1 MTMSDHISVLSKEVI
16 EGLVLEPDDIVID
29 GTINGGGHASLIA
42 EHLSSEGV
50 LIGIDQDSSGLALSQ
65 ERLKN
70 VSAHIHLIHDNTRN
84 LDTILDTLGYTEYNK
99 LLLDLGWSTNQ
110 FEKPERGFS
119 FLKEGPLLMTLSDD
133 PEKNIFNAYDVVNEW
148 EENSLIDIIKGYG
161 EERYA
166 KGIVRGII
174 EARSKQPIMTTQ
186 ELADIIY
193 HNVPKKYRHTGIHP
207 ATKTFQAIRI
217 AVNDEMG
224 ALREILE
231 KGFERLAPQG
241 RMVVISF
248 HSIEDRIVKHAFRA
262 WKEEGKANVITKRP
276 VTASEEELLAN
287 KRSRSAK
294 LRIIQ
299 KI

>member
-1 MTMSDHISVLSKEVI
+1 MSDHISVLSKEVI
-16 EGLVLEPDDIVID
+16 EGLALEPDDIVID
-29 GTINGGGHASLIA
+29 GTINGGGHALLIA
-42 EHLSSEGV
+42 EHLSSKGV
-50 LIGIDQDSSGLALSQ
+50 LIGIDQDSSGLDLSQ
-65 ERLKN
+65 KKLKN
-70 VSAHIHLIHDNTRN
+70 ISAHLHLIHDNTRN
-84 LDTILDTLGYTEYNK
+84 LDTILDRLGYEQYNK

-110 FEKPERGFS
+110 FEKAERGFS

-133 PEKNIFNAYDVVNEW
+133 PTKNIFTAYDVVNEW
-148 EENSLIDIIKGYG
+148 EENSLIDIITGYG

-166 KGIVRGII
+166 KRIVQGII
-174 EARSKQPIMTTQ
+174 EARSRTPIATTQ

-193 HNVPKKYRHTGIHP
+193 RTVPQKYRHSGIHP

-231 KGFERLAPQG
+231 KGFNQLASGG

-248 HSIEDRIVKHAFRA
+248 HSIEDRIVKHAFKA
-262 WKEEGKANVITKRP
+262 FKEEGKAVVITKRP
-276 VTASEEELLAN
+276 ITASEEELLEN
-287 KRSRSAK
+287 RRSRSAK
-294 LRIIQ
+294 LRILE

>member
-1 MTMSDHISVLSKEVI
+1 MSDHISVLSQEVI
-16 EGLVLEPDDIVID
+16 EGLALEPQDIVID

-42 EHLSSEGV
+42 EHLSSKGV
-50 LIGIDQDSSGLALSQ
+50 LIGIDQDSSGLALSK

-70 VSAHIHLIHDNTRN
+70 VSAKIHLIHDNTRN
-84 LDTILDTLGYTEYNK
+84 LDAILDTLGYPEYNK

-133 PEKNIFNAYDVVNEW
+133 PKKNIFTAYDVVNEW

-166 KGIVRGII
+166 KGIVRGIV
-174 EARSKQPIMTTQ
+174 EARSKQPITTTY

-224 ALREILE
+224 ALREILD
-231 KGFERLAPQG
+231 KGFERLAQGG

-262 WKEEGKANVITKRP
+262 WKEEAKAVVITKRP
-276 VTASEEELLAN
+276 ITASEEELLEN